1 MCGVVGMTCKEG
13 TPFNDLE
20 RVVEIKGNG
29 KADGEERK
37 AEFQLHLPKFGGN
50 P

>member
-20 RVVEIKGNG
+20 RVVEIKGKRKSRWGG
-29 KADGEERK
+29 KKG
-37 AEFQLHLPKFGGN
+37 
-50 P
+50 